1 MKGFKYSI
9 ISGEKTLSPNNNEE
23 IEALT
28 HNNENGQ
35 SIKVVMISQAGSE
48 GIDLK
53 NIRQVHIMEP
63 WYNMNRIEQ
72 IIGRARRN
80 CSHMELP
87 LEKRNVQ
94 VFLHATILPDDVESM
109 DMYLYR
115 LSEKKSINIGKI
127 TRLLKSISVDCLLNK
142 EQQQFSKIN
151 QKVKLLLSSENTTI
165 NYNINDE
172 PHTSLCD
179 YNNSCEFECINK
191 INEEKDNL
199 DISTYSYQYTKSNK
213 IKDKIKELYK
223 IKHVYKK
230 KQIFTLIKNKNINNE
245 EIERALH
252 DLEKDIL
259 IDMFGRKGYLVNILD
274 LCVEKN
280 IKNLFLASSSEVYQ
294 YPNKFPTP
302 ENIPLVVP
310 DIKNPRFSYGG
321 GKILT
326 ELMGY
331 HYGKKFFKKL
341 VIFRPHN
348 VYGHDMGNEHVI
360 PEFIE
365 RIKSKTNVFK
375 IKGTGNETRSFIYIT
390 DFVKAFDIILRKG
403 KHCEI
408 YNIGTEEEINI
419 KTLAKK
425 IAKIYK
431 KKIFIKK
438 MSLAKGGTQR
448 RCPDISK
455 IKKLGF
461 VQKISLENGIKLI
474 LSQNKR

>member
-1 MKGFKYSI
+1 MGANKIRKLKIMKTFLVTGGSGFIGSAIANYLVNTGAKVI
-9 ISGEKTLSPNNNEE
+9 VFDNNSR
-23 IEALT
+23 
-28 HNNENGQ
+28 G
-35 SIKVVMISQAGSE
+35 K
-48 GIDLK
+48 
-53 NIRQVHIMEP
+53 
-63 WYNMNRIEQ
+63 
-72 IIGRARRN
+72 
-80 CSHMELP
+80 
-87 LEKRNVQ
+87 
-94 VFLHATILPDDVESM
+94 
-109 DMYLYR
+109 LYR
-115 LSEKKSINIGKI
+115 IKNSKI
-127 TRLLKSISVDCLLNK
+127 IFIKGDIRNK
-142 EQQQFSKIN
+142 RDLAKAFSKYKYNTVIHLAYIN
-151 QKVKLLLSSENTTI
+151 G
-165 NYNINDE
+165 
-172 PHTSLCD
+172 
-179 YNNSCEFECINK
+179 
-191 INEEKDNL
+191 
-199 DISTYSYQYTKSNK
+199 TKFF
-213 IKDKIKELYK
+213 
-223 IKHVYKK
+223 YKK
-230 KQIFTLIKNKNINNE
+230 PAEILEVAIK
-245 EIERALH
+245 
-252 DLEKDIL
+252 
-259 IDMFGRKGYLVNILD
+259 GLVNILD

-365 RIKSKTNVFK
+365 RIKSKTNVFR